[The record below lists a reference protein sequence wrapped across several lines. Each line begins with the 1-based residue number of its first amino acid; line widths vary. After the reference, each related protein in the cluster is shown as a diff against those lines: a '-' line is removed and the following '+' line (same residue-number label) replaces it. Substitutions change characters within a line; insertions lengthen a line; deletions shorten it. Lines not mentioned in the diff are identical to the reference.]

1 MNAYRTH
8 AVVQNDGRVVLDRV
22 PMKAGQEVE
31 VLLLAPSIGEL
42 PAGKGRGLQ
51 AALLNSPTLSDE
63 EVRRIEEAQ
72 QWLAKWQ
79 IES

>member
-8 AVVQNDGRVVLDRV
+8 AVVESDGRIILDRL

-31 VLLLAPSIGEL
+31 VLLLAPNIDKL
-42 PAGKGRGLQ
+42 PEGRGRGLQ
-51 AALLNSPTLSDE
+51 AALLKSPTLSDDDL
-63 EVRRIEEAQ
+63 RRIEEARE
-72 QWLAKWQ
+72 WLSKWQ